1 MPPRPGLSQSE
12 LETAR
17 VLWELGEA
25 TVREVHEAFTARR
38 PADFTTVQTWL
49 RRLEAK
55 GYVKTRLEGRNRV
68 YSARVRPKTVIRETV
83 DDLLERLF
91 GGDALPLM
99 RHLIEERGITDDNL
113 AELRRLLDELSEET
127 ND

>member
-1 MPPRPGLSQSE
+1 MPPRPGLSQNE

-25 TVREVHEAFTARR
+25 TVRQVHEEFTKRR
-38 PADFTTVQTWL
+38 AADFTTVQTWL
-49 RRLEAK
+49 RRLESK

-68 YSARVRPKTVIRETV
+68 YSPRVRPRTVIRETV
-83 DDLLERLF
+83 DDLLDRLF

-99 RHLIEERGITDDNL
+99 KHLIEDRGVTDGDV
-113 AELRRLLDELSEET
+113 AELRRLLDDLTEES